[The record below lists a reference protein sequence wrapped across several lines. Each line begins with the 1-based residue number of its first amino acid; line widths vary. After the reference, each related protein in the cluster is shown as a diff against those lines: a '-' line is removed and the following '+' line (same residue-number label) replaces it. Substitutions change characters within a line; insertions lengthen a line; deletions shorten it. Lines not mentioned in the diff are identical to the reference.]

1 MLAPANLWPRTPSV
15 SVRRTMSR
23 AGRLDNITGI
33 ARHRENNAAR
43 VMVEHRQR
51 VASHQ
56 ARQSQLEG
64 FLQEYQRRL
73 QEDAQR
79 GVQVAQL
86 QNYQLFIQKLTQAVQ
101 RQAKEVQRCCAE
113 LETRRQQWLECR
125 QAADSLSK
133 VAERRRI
140 QEQQEG
146 HRREQREAD
155 DRPRMLDGDSG
166 WR

>member
-1 MLAPANLWPRTPSV
+1 M
-15 SVRRTMSR
+15 
-23 AGRLDNITGI
+23 
-33 ARHRENNAAR
+33 
-43 VMVEHRQR
+43 
-51 VASHQ
+51 
-56 ARQSQLEG
+56 
-64 FLQEYQRRL
+64 QEYQRRL

-101 RQAKEVQRCCAE
+101 RQAREVQRCTIE
-113 LETRRQQWLECR
+113 LETRRQQWLKCR

-133 VAERRRI
+133 VAQRRRL

-155 DRPRMLDGDSG
+155 DRPGMPDGDNG
-166 WR
+166 WP